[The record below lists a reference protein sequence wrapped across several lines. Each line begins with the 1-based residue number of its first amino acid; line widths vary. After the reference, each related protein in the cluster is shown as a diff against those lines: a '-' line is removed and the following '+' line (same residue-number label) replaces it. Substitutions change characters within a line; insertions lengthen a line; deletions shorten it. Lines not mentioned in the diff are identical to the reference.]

1 MNKKHPPFFYGWI
14 IAVLAFFALSTF
26 GIRISFGA
34 YFTTWEEEF
43 LIGRTAVALISTLGW
58 VSFAVFQPLV
68 GKLIDQYGS
77 RIILTLSVLL
87 IGATLLLSA
96 VATQFW
102 QLTVLMGVIASIGFA
117 GTSSVTATTLVA
129 HWFVEKRGLVLGFVT
144 SGMAVGHLIV
154 VPVTLYL
161 IANYDWRL
169 SMLIMGLSMTFLLA
183 PLCYIFVRSKPEEMG
198 LHPYGEG
205 GPKTAPE
212 EILKPAKPLRGA
224 IVAAPQKLN
233 LLTVFKQRIFWQ
245 LTVPYFFC
253 GFTDV
258 GLIGSHFI
266 PFAEGRGF
274 SLTIIA
280 LVFSTV
286 AVMNIFG
293 TIGTGYMSDKLH
305 RSKLLASIYIMRGLI
320 FILLLTAQ
328 SPLSLFIFAVVYGI
342 TEMASIAPTSSL
354 CVHLFKDYGIGT
366 IFSFVF
372 VGHHLGAA
380 FGSFFA
386 GLSYDITGSYVFIII
401 LSILFLWGSALT
413 VSRIKDSQVSTAVNI

>member
-14 IAVLAFFALSTF
+14 VAVLAFFALSTF

-58 VSFAVFQPLV
+58 VSFAVFQPIV
-68 GKLIDQYGS
+68 GKIIDQYGT
-77 RIILTLSVLL
+77 RIILTLSILL
-87 IGATLLLSA
+87 IGVTLLLSA
-96 VATQFW
+96 MATQFW
-102 QLTVLMGVIASIGFA
+102 QVTVLMGVIASIGFA

-129 HWFVEKRGLVLGFVT
+129 HWFVEKRGLVLGFIT

-169 SMLIMGLSMTFLLA
+169 SMLIMGLGMTFVLA
-183 PLCYIFVRSKPEEMG
+183 PLSYIFVRSKPEDMG
-198 LHPYGEG
+198 LHPYGVTGVEAVPEPAMEPATVSPG
-205 GPKTAPE
+205 AAAAGPE
-212 EILKPAKPLRGA
+212 
-224 IVAAPQKLN
+224 KLN
-233 LLTVFKQRIFWQ
+233 PLLVFKQRIFWQ

-280 LVFSTV
+280 FVFSTV

-293 TIGTGYMSDKLH
+293 TIGTGYMSDRLD
-305 RSKLLASIYIMRGLI
+305 RSKLLAYIYITRGLI

-328 SPLSLFIFAVVYGI
+328 TPLSLFIFAFVYGV

-354 CVHLFKDYGIGT
+354 CVHLFKDHGIGT
-366 IFSFVF
+366 IYSFVF
-372 VGHHLGAA
+372 VSHHLGAA

-401 LSILFLWGSALT
+401 LSILCLWGSALI
-413 VSRIKDSQVSTAVNI
+413 VSRIKDSQVTAPANM